1 MHALQLHWYEVLA
14 AVILLVVWT
23 ALQLVLVKPPVKPKQ
38 EDKSEQENPEPIDMD
53 AYVKCRGREIAET
66 LRWKRFDF

>member
-14 AVILLVVWT
+14 AVILFVIWT
-23 ALQLVLVKPPVKPKQ
+23 ALQLVLVKPKQ
-38 EDKSEQENPEPIDMD
+38 EHKSEPDPEPIDMA
-53 AYVKCRGREIAET
+53 AYVKCQGEQMAET